1 VSANRLL
8 LLAAIPLFLVLLVV
22 AVLSMRFAA
31 EERSGQGWVV
41 HTYQVMNQARQILA
55 DAQDSE
61 TGQRGYII
69 TRNPAYL
76 QPFRNGTG
84 RLRRDLDT
92 LKSLTADNPDQQK
105 RLPQLENFA
114 NRRVSALLK
123 ALQLAPSYAPPPPAM
138 LRAMADGKRQM
149 DGLRATVAQ
158 IMADED
164 KLLALRTAQRRAAEV
179 NEIRFALS
187 AALIAFVILLGAALV
202 LVRANVRLL
211 ESERDRSLRIAT
223 LQAMLDNVRD
233 GIVVFDGS
241 GRLSAFNATFF
252 QFLGFP
258 RELAAIGTPLS
269 AFQAFDRDRGHAI
282 FNDLPM
288 ASGEATDT
296 YTHLLVSGRDLDVYR
311 ASVPG
316 SGFLVAAMDVTSRMR
331 AEALT
336 RQTQKMEAIGQLTG
350 GIAHDF
356 NNLLQVIGTN
366 LDLLAGDVR
375 GDARATGRMQNAIS
389 AVERGARLTNQ
400 LLAFARKQALEP
412 RSTNL
417 GRLVQTMTDLLRRTL
432 GERIEVE
439 AMVAGGLWNTLVDPT
454 QVENIILNLAINA
467 RDAMPDGG
475 KLTIEVANAFL
486 DDSYAAAHAEV
497 IPGQY
502 VLLAVSDTGTGMT
515 PDVAARAF
523 DPFFTTKPEG
533 RGTGLG
539 LSQVWG
545 FTKQSGGHVKIYTE
559 VGHGTT
565 VKIYLPRTKKP
576 QEISEPVATST
587 PVEGGSETILV
598 VEDDAGVRA
607 SAVDMLT
614 ELGYSVL
621 RAENAEQALVVLSSG
636 APIDLLFTDV
646 VMPGPVSTRE
656 LARRAQA
663 LHPNIAVLYTSGYT
677 QNAIVH
683 DGKLDEGVVLIS
695 KPYRKD
701 DLARKLRTL
710 LPAGRKTAPAPEPAP
725 TAKAASNDSGAPRYK
740 KVLVV
745 DDIVLVRMTTV
756 DMVEQMGYAT
766 AEAGTGA
773 EALALIKS
781 DPDIDALVTDLGLPG
796 MNGRE
801 LIAEARKIRPALK
814 VVVASGYST
823 DSGEG
828 PLKDV
833 ASLMKPF
840 DMSQLQSALEGA

>member
-8 LLAAIPLFLVLLVV
+8 LLAAIPLFLVLLAV
-22 AVLSMRFAA
+22 AVLSVRFAA
-31 EERSGQGWVV
+31 DERAGQGWVV
-41 HTYQVMNQARQILA
+41 HTYEVINDLRRVLS
-55 DAQDSE
+55 DAQDTE

-69 TRNPAYL
+69 THDSSYL
-76 QPFRNGTG
+76 EPYRAGSQLIDKHLAAFRQ
-84 RLRRDLDT
+84 
-92 LKSLTADNPDQQK
+92 LTSDNPQEQK
-105 RLPQLENFA
+105 RAEEISKIVDQRFAALNRTLSFVPAGPGVSPQL
-114 NRRVSALLK
+114 
-123 ALQLAPSYAPPPPAM
+123 
-138 LRAMADGKRQM
+138 LRAMDEGKRDM
-149 DGLRATVAQ
+149 DSLRRIVSAG
-158 IMADED
+158 IADED
-164 KLLALRTAQRRAAEV
+164 RLLTARIAARRAAEA
-179 NEIRFALS
+179 NEVRY

-211 ESERDRSLRIAT
+211 ESERDRSIRIAT

-241 GRLSAFNATFF
+241 GKLSAFNTTFF

-258 RELAAIGTPLS
+258 QALAAIGTPLS
-269 AFQAFDRDRGHAI
+269 AFQAYDRDRGHAI
-282 FNDLPM
+282 FNDLPT
-288 ASGEATDT
+288 ASGETTDT

-311 ASVPG
+311 AAVPG
-316 SGFLVAAMDVTSRMR
+316 GGFLVAAMDVTARMR

-389 AVERGARLTNQ
+389 AVERGARLTSQ

-417 GRLVQTMTDLLRRTL
+417 GRLVQTMTDMLRRTL
-432 GERIEVE
+432 GERVEVE

-486 DDSYAAAHAEV
+486 DDAYAASHSEV
-497 IPGQY
+497 TPGQY

-539 LSQVWG
+539 LSQVYG
-545 FTKQSGGHVKIYTE
+545 FTKQSGGHVKIYSE

-833 ASLMKPF
+833 AALMKPF
-840 DMSQLQSALEGA
+840 DMAQLQSALESA